1 MSAGGEARDRP
12 VVGLDCSYGL
22 YFPADRL
29 GPVLLE
35 IAQLAEDPASHY
47 TNLVLPDGSMVTVP
61 FASWLGDGKT
71 VSLLPISRVRLD
83 VSLRFPPAGAHEDG
97 GPEQVIDPGGIP
109 EPEPQ
114 GPVAIRLWVYM
125 GHRHAG
131 LVFFPPGPR
140 TGRLLVGSVAIRR
153 TLVGLLERQQ
163 GIVGLLDDIEHG
175 TSYLLPDLRTRID
188 LPDLTDYYDANQGID
203 VDRWLEELLRQEL
216 GPTLPPRV
224 DPPEKQP
231 EDDTDRVL
239 RKLEAILGFSREPV
253 PPRYHRT
260 FEEKP
265 FDTCD
270 FCARPLLAP
279 DTRYTVTKFFSGGE
293 LSQELA
299 ICSGCGDELRKGYSA
314 ESQEASAQIFASV
327 PVARRALKASR
338 EGVDHADRVE
348 VVEEMTCRCLLCDAP
363 REGAKSHVEYAL
375 CEGTEIVYSF
385 YPITICDD
393 CMIRIYDALS
403 EKTKEAGRRF
413 YDDHFGFPPP
423 GAPSLQRRPER
434 MPVWISL

>member
-1 MSAGGEARDRP
+1 M
-12 VVGLDCSYGL
+12 
-22 YFPADRL
+22 
-29 GPVLLE
+29 
-35 IAQLAEDPASHY
+35 
-47 TNLVLPDGSMVTVP
+47 
-61 FASWLGDGKT
+61 
-71 VSLLPISRVRLD
+71 
-83 VSLRFPPAGAHEDG
+83 RFPPPGALEGDFQQVVAHAGAA
-97 GPEQVIDPGGIP
+97 P
-109 EPEPQ
+109 EPEPE

-131 LVFFPPGPR
+131 LIFFPPGPR
-140 TGRLLVGSVAIRR
+140 TGRLLVWSASIQRF
-153 TLVGLLERQQ
+153 LSGLLERHR
-163 GIVGLLDDIEHG
+163 GIVGMLDDIDHG
-175 TSYLLPDLRTRID
+175 ASYLLPDLRTRID

-203 VDRWLEELLRQEL
+203 VDRWLEELLRQAPSE
-216 GPTLPPRV
+216 TLPPRV

-231 EDDTDRVL
+231 EDEPDRVL
-239 RKLEAILGFSREPV
+239 RTLETILGFSRQPV

-270 FCARPLLAP
+270 FCGQPLLTP

-327 PVARRALKASR
+327 PVARRALRASQ
-338 EGVDHADRVE
+338 EGVNHL
-348 VVEEMTCRCLLCDAP
+348 EEMTGCCLLCDTP
-363 REGAKSHVEYAL
+363 RDEANAHVEYAL
-375 CEGTEIVYSF
+375 CEGAEIVYSF
-385 YPITICDD
+385 YPITVCDD

-403 EKTKEAGRRF
+403 EKTREAGRRF

-423 GAPSLQRRPER
+423 GGPSLQRRPER
-434 MPVWISL
+434 MPIWVSF

>member
-1 MSAGGEARDRP
+1 MSDSREARDQP
-12 VVGLDCSYGL
+12 VVGLDCSFGL
-22 YFPADRL
+22 YFPAGRL

-35 IAQLAEDPASHY
+35 IARLAEGPTSHQ
-47 TNLVLPDGSMVTVP
+47 THLVLPDGSMVTVP
-61 FASWLGDGKT
+61 FGSWLGDGKT
-71 VSLLPISRVRLD
+71 VPLLPISRVRLD
-83 VSLRFPPAGAHEDG
+83 VSLRFPIAGDLEDG
-97 GPEQVIDPGGIP
+97 SPEQVIDPDSGAEL
-109 EPEPQ
+109 EPL
-114 GPVAIRLWVYM
+114 GPVAIRLWVYV

-140 TGRLLVGSVAIRR
+140 TGRLFVASTSIRQF
-153 TLVGLLERQQ
+153 LAGLLERHQ
-163 GIVGLLDDIEHG
+163 GVLGMLDDIDHG
-175 TSYLLPDLRTRID
+175 ASYLLPDLRTRIE
-188 LPDLTDYYDANQGID
+188 LPDLTGYYDANQGID
-203 VDRWLEELLRQEL
+203 VDRWLEELLRQEP

-224 DPPEKQP
+224 DPPDKRP
-231 EDDTDRVL
+231 EDETDRVL
-239 RKLEAILGFSREPV
+239 RKLETILGSSRAPV

-260 FEEKP
+260 FEEVP

-270 FCARPLLAP
+270 FCGKPLLVP

-327 PVARRALKASR
+327 PVARRALQASQG
-338 EGVDHADRVE
+338 EIDHADRVE
-348 VVEEMTCRCLLCDAP
+348 VAEEMTCRCLLCDAP
-363 REGAKSHVEYAL
+363 REEAKAHVEYAL

-385 YPITICDD
+385 YPITLCDD

-423 GAPSLQRRPER
+423 GAPSLQRQPER
-434 MPVWISL
+434 MPIWVSL

>member
-1 MSAGGEARDRP
+1 
-12 VVGLDCSYGL
+12 
-22 YFPADRL
+22 
-29 GPVLLE
+29 
-35 IAQLAEDPASHY
+35 
-47 TNLVLPDGSMVTVP
+47 MVTLP
-61 FASWLGDGKT
+61 FDSWLGDGKT
-71 VSLLPISRVRLD
+71 VTLLPISRVRLD
-83 VSLRFPPAGAHEDG
+83 VSLRFPPPGALEEGFQEVAAPDG
-97 GPEQVIDPGGIP
+97 AAPEL
-109 EPEPQ
+109 EPQ
-114 GPVAIRLWVYM
+114 DPVAIRLWVYM

-131 LVFFPPGPR
+131 LIFFPPGPR
-140 TGRLLVGSVAIRR
+140 TGRLLVGSASIHHFLAR
-153 TLVGLLERQQ
+153 LLERQQ
-163 GIVGLLDDIEHG
+163 GIVGMLDDIDHG
-175 TSYLLPDLRTRID
+175 VSYLLPDLRTRID

-203 VDRWLEELLRQEL
+203 VDRWLEDLLKQAPS
-216 GPTLPPRV
+216 PTLPPRV
-224 DPPEKQP
+224 DPPEKRA
-231 EDDTDRVL
+231 EDETDRVL
-239 RKLEAILGFSREPV
+239 RTLETILGSSRQPV

-270 FCARPLLAP
+270 FCAQPLLAP

-314 ESQEASAQIFASV
+314 ESQEASAQIFAEV
-327 PVARRALKASR
+327 PVARRALRASQ

-348 VVEEMTCRCLLCDAP
+348 LVEEMTGRCLLCDTP
-363 REGAKSHVEYAL
+363 REEANSHVEYAL

-385 YPITICDD
+385 YPIAVCDD
-393 CMIRIYDALS
+393 CLIRIYDALS